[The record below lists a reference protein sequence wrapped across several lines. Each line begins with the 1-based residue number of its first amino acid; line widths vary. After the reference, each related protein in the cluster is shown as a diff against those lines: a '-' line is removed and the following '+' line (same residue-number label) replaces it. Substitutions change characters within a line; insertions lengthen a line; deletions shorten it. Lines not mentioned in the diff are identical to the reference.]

1 MSINPTPR
9 IIAEFRPKHEIKVD
23 LDERA
28 YLFPAGKSVS
38 QLLFLSDGRTI
49 FVEAVYP
56 FNQSHTPPRLVLLD
70 LEDAREFGR
79 RLIEAVHCARNQ
91 LVVTSGIRISINVVA
106 NGYHLQFGDMNSATE
121 LFLGTNCIWRVC
133 QGLLRIVDL
142 IAPVE
147 SN

>member
-38 QLLFLSDGRTI
+38 QMLFLSDGRTI

-56 FNQSHTPPRLVLLD
+56 FNQSHTPPRLVALD

-79 RLIEAVHCARNQ
+79 RLIEAVWSQSSC
-91 LVVTSGIRISINVVA
+91 G
-106 NGYHLQFGDMNSATE
+106 
-121 LFLGTNCIWRVC
+121 
-133 QGLLRIVDL
+133 
-142 IAPVE
+142 APVVLG
-147 SN
+147 